1 MKRAQE
7 ILGDGGPKIGTIPHP
22 SPANPAANRNWAEA
36 ATNALRDLK
45 VWS

>member
-7 ILGDGGPKIGTIPHP
+7 ILGPDGAKIGTIPHP

-36 ATNALRDLK
+36 AGAALRNLK
-45 VWS
+45 VWK